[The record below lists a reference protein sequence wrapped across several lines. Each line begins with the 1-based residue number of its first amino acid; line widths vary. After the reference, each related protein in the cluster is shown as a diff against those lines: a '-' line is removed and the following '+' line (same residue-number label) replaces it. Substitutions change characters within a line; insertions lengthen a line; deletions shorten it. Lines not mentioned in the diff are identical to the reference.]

1 MNEPIR
7 ASTLRRT
14 LKEFKADRCTMA
26 AGSLAY
32 SWFLALVPALI
43 AALGITSLIRFGN
56 GAVHHLVSAINKVLP
71 QGASQ
76 VFTQAVQS
84 ATSRT
89 SHGSLPVIIIA
100 VAIALWSA
108 SNGMVT
114 LQTAL
119 DIAYDV
125 QTDRTFI
132 GKRLHAIPLMLGTL
146 IFGGIAAVLIVF
158 EGPLARA
165 IEHHLPFGSTSFTVG
180 WDVVRWLVAIA
191 FVSLMFS
198 VYYFLGPNRQSPRW
212 QWVSPGG
219 VAGTAIFIAASV
231 GFSFY
236 VANFGT
242 YARTY
247 GALAGV
253 VILMLWFYLSALAVL
268 FGGELNA
275 EIERETRG
283 ELSED
288 QLASPAGSPGT
299 TSPVS

>member
-1 MNEPIR
+1 MNEPVR
-7 ASTLRRT
+7 AATLRRT

-43 AALGITSLIRFGN
+43 AVLGVTSLVRFGN
-56 GAVHHLVSAINKVLP
+56 GAVHHLVNAINKVLP
-71 QGASQ
+71 QGAAQ

-100 VAIALWSA
+100 VVIALWSA
-108 SNGMVT
+108 SNGMVA

-119 DIAYDV
+119 EVAYDV
-125 QTDRTFI
+125 RHDRTFI

-158 EGPLARA
+158 EGPLAKA
-165 IEHHLPFGSTSFTVG
+165 IEHHLPLRSTAFTIG
-180 WDVVRWLVAIA
+180 WDLVRWLIAIA

-198 VYYFLGPNRQSPRW
+198 LYYYLGPNRESPRW

-219 VAGTAIFIAASV
+219 LAGTVIFIAASV

-236 VANFGT
+236 VNNFGT

-275 EIERETRG
+275 EIERETPAQAGRP
-283 ELSED
+283 D
-288 QLASPAGSPGT
+288 AQASAARTEIRP
-299 TSPVS
+299 

>member
-1 MNEPIR
+1 MNEPVR
-7 ASTLRRT
+7 AATLRRT

-43 AALGITSLIRFGN
+43 AVLGVTSLIRFG
-56 GAVHHLVSAINKVLP
+56 GSAVHHLVSGINKVLP
-71 QGASQ
+71 QGASE

-100 VAIALWSA
+100 VVIALWSA
-108 SNGMVT
+108 SSGMVT

-125 QTDRTFI
+125 PNERTFI
-132 GKRLHAIPLMLGTL
+132 AKRLRAIPLMLGTL

-165 IEHHLPFGSTSFTVG
+165 IERRLSVGGTEFTIG
-180 WDVVRWLVAIA
+180 WDVLRWLVAIA
-191 FVSLMFS
+191 LVSMMFS
-198 VYYFLGPNRQSPRW
+198 LYYFLGPNRQSPRW

-219 VAGTAIFIAASV
+219 VAGTVVFIAASV
-231 GFSFY
+231 GLSFY

-275 EIERETRG
+275 EIEREAPVG
-283 ELSED
+283 PGHPE
-288 QLASPAGSPGT
+288 AG
-299 TSPVS
+299 VSATGIETGR

>member
-1 MNEPIR
+1 MNEPVR
-7 ASTLRRT
+7 AATLRRT

-43 AALGITSLIRFGN
+43 AVLGVTSLIRFGSS
-56 GAVHHLVSAINKVLP
+56 AVHHLVSGINKVLP
-71 QGASQ
+71 QGASE

-100 VAIALWSA
+100 VVIALWSA
-108 SNGMVT
+108 SSGMVT

-125 QTDRTFI
+125 PNERTFI
-132 GKRLHAIPLMLGTL
+132 AKRLRAIPLMLGTL

-165 IEHHLPFGSTSFTVG
+165 IERHLSVGSTEFTIG
-180 WDVVRWLVAIA
+180 WDVLRWLVAIA
-191 FVSLMFS
+191 LVSLMFS
-198 VYYFLGPNRQSPRW
+198 LYYFLGPNRQSPRW

-231 GFSFY
+231 GLSFY

-275 EIERETRG
+275 EIEREAPVRPG
-283 ELSED
+283 HPE
-288 QLASPAGSPGT
+288 AG
-299 TSPVS
+299 VSAAGIETGR